1 MVTGFF
7 MHIVKRVLKIIGIF
21 ICFPLIYLI
30 VAIICSYIPVNT
42 KEVKDANY
50 DVYLSTNGVH
60 LEIVIPK
67 ENLSPSLLNNLEH
80 QDKEKFISFGWGDKN
95 FYAHTPTWKDITF
108 STGFKA
114 LFLNTPSLL
123 HVSRYKKYKTGWIPV
138 KVNQEQLKLLNN
150 YIKDSFATD
159 SNSNSVL
166 HPQPGYWKQDNF
178 YTAKGSYTCFYTCNS
193 WVNQALKQSGVKAS
207 LWTPFDFGLLSLH
220 Q

>member
-1 MVTGFF
+1 MRT
-7 MHIVKRVLKIIGIF
+7 VKRVLKIIGIF
-21 ICFPLIYLI
+21 LCFPLFYLI
-30 VAIICSYIPVNT
+30 AAIICSYIPVNT

-50 DVYLSTNGVH
+50 DLYLSTNGVH

-67 ENLSPSLLNNLEH
+67 ENLSPFLLNNLEH
-80 QDKEKFISFGWGDKN
+80 QDKEKFVSFGWGDKN

-114 LFLNTPSLL
+114 LFLNTPALL
-123 HVSRYKKYKTGWIPV
+123 HVSRYKKFKASWIPV
-138 KVNQEQLKLLNN
+138 RVNQEQLKLLNHYIEESFVKDN
-150 YIKDSFATD
+150 Y
-159 SNSNSVL
+159 SNPAL

-178 YTAKGSYTCFYTCNS
+178 YTAKGYYTCFYTCNT
-193 WVNQALKQSGVKAS
+193 WVNQALKQSGIKAS